1 MKKQRQRVPFPPACF
16 SSPEGNRF
24 IFSCFFLL
32 VPHLQ
37 QLYRVPQQP
46 WLAMANFTRLVWI
59 TVVAVLL
66 PLLMVLAMWTS
77 VTSDVRSESEN
88 LPRFDGWIQD
98 ENRIAILMAG
108 SLQRFNLNTNLE
120 RLVSPLVRE
129 NWTVDLYLSI
139 RMGKVQ
145 GWRQAADAFEPE
157 GELKNLNQ
165 EGLETLLTWKV
176 SQFGGTLVYQ
186 HIFDEIDL
194 AVEDIDF
201 IQNFGQIF
209 ELVSVFFFGWWGVCV
224 LFLGASFLNLRE
236 QDFTDAKFSTFP
248 KTSIGTMEKM
258 VLNPSPSLG
267 CKMGPCQFNPWK
279 WPCKRVSL
287 GKKATY
293 RAITGGVIVQTSFSP
308 LRPW

>member
-1 MKKQRQRVPFPPACF
+1 
-16 SSPEGNRF
+16 
-24 IFSCFFLL
+24 
-32 VPHLQ
+32 
-37 QLYRVPQQP
+37 
-46 WLAMANFTRLVWI
+46 
-59 TVVAVLL
+59 
-66 PLLMVLAMWTS
+66 MVLAMWTS

-201 IQNFGQIF
+201 IQNLGRIF
-209 ELVSVFFFGWWGVCV
+209 ELVSVFFLGGVEGCV
-224 LFLGASFLNLRE
+224 FLGGFISKLKGT
-236 QDFTDAKFSTFP
+236 DFTDAKFSTFP

-279 WPCKRVSL
+279 
-287 GKKATY
+287 
-293 RAITGGVIVQTSFSP
+293 
-308 LRPW
+308 

>member
-1 MKKQRQRVPFPPACF
+1 MKKQRQPGTF
-16 SSPEGNRF
+16 SPRLLQFALRKSIHF
-24 IFSCFFLL
+24 FFVFLFLL

-176 SQFGGTLVYQ
+176 SQFGGTLIYQ

-201 IQNFGQIF
+201 IQNFGRF
-209 ELVSVFFFGWWGVCV
+209 LSWCPGVRGVCFV
-224 LFLGASFLNLRE
+224 FGGFISKLKGT
-236 QDFTDAKFSTFP
+236 DFTDAKFSTFP

-279 WPCKRVSL
+279 
-287 GKKATY
+287 
-293 RAITGGVIVQTSFSP
+293 
-308 LRPW
+308 